1 MGLSWQG
8 SEYSLVL
15 LPPGIFVNDPPNLP
29 EGAITQE
36 NYQNSAF
43 DIDFINGFESS
54 GKPYKFFQV
63 NNPGIGAWTYA
74 IIENESPPADS
85 TEPIRVYSA
94 NEMDLILEF
103 KSDRER
109 YFLQFDQ
116 DGNAIPILVNLE
128 AKLFEGGESAGFS
141 GHTITG
147 GEPVDD
153 ALVSV
158 KIDAPDGQTVLGR
171 LIPSGGGIYTI
182 SLETILLGNY
192 DISVIASDNVI
203 SDTLYN
209 SQYLITTE
217 HSFFVSLFEEPQE
230 ITGEL
235 YIQWALDIL
244 KQIMLDFCPNPPQNC
259 SLTNKDKRDINNAI
273 GYIETALGYFE
284 DDGNHLKTNK
294 GLKYYDKITRAVN
307 KIYALIS
314 NTEFGDKIENA
325 IFYLK
330 EGSFKIAVIAR
341 DEAEEEGACVV
352 SNCEELLKNANK
364 ELGKAL
370 REYEKEN
377 YVNTFNHLTNAWK
390 HAQNMIGSNLRK
402 ETAGNN
408 NSLPT
413 EYGLDQNY
421 PNPFNPSTEIRY
433 QLPENSRVKLQVFDI
448 LGNLVTTLVDQQMQ
462 AGYHSVVW
470 NANRFASGVY
480 FYTLR
485 SGPYVSTKKLM
496 LLK

>member
-1 MGLSWQG
+1 M
-8 SEYSLVL
+8 
-15 LPPGIFVNDPPNLP
+15 PPPDLP

-36 NYQNSAF
+36 NYQNSGF

-74 IIENESPPADS
+74 IIEITPPVS
-85 TEPIRVYSA
+85 TEPIRTYMA
-94 NEMDLILEF
+94 NESDLILEF
-103 KSDRER
+103 ETDSVR
-109 YFLQFDQ
+109 YWLQY
-116 DGNAIPILVNLE
+116 DGNDPITIEVKFIATLTQ
-128 AKLFEGGESAGFS
+128 GGESSSEPGN
-141 GHTITG
+141 HTQTV
-147 GEPVDD
+147 GEPVTD
-153 ALVSV
+153 AIIGIQVTS
-158 KIDAPDGQTVLGR
+158 PDGQIVVGPLVHTTN
-171 LIPSGGGIYTI
+171 GIYTLT
-182 SLETILLGNY
+182 LETTLTGNY
-192 DISVIASDNVI
+192 DVSVIASDNVEGTVNGVT
-203 SDTLYN
+203 SNN

-217 HSFFVSLFEEPQE
+217 HSFFISLFEEPQE

-244 KQIMLDFCPNPPQNC
+244 NEIINTCQNDPQGC
-259 SLTNKDKRDINNAI
+259 SLSNKNKRDVNSAI
-273 GYIETALGYFE
+273 GYLETALEWFVVE
-284 DDGNHLKTNK
+284 PPDDDGNHLKTTK
-294 GLKYYDKITRAVN
+294 GLKFYDKITRAVN

-314 NTEFGDKIENA
+314 NSQFGDKIEKS

-330 EGSFKIAVIAR
+330 EGSLKIATIAR
-341 DEAEEEGACVV
+341 DDAQNGECQV
-352 SNCEELLKNANK
+352 SNCEELLKNANT

-390 HAQNMIGSNLRK
+390 HAQNMMGSNLRK
-402 ETAGNN
+402 ETAGSN

-433 QLPENSRVKLQVFDI
+433 QLPENSQVKLQVFDI

-470 NANRFASGVY
+470 NANRLASGVY
-480 FYTLR
+480 FYTFR
-485 SGPYVSTKKLM
+485 SGSYVSTKKLM